1 MPIRSP
7 NERREPRPGEERAA
21 TGATSAPAPTEL
33 QRRLLAGNA
42 EFARYA
48 ARQPVTPVPT
58 TAPTPGQ
65 APPARGDVVQD
76 ALTAL
81 RASADAT
88 DRNTAKAIDAGTMS
102 VRYMEDLTVD
112 PNSDALLDGWGFD
125 KTKLIVRLCPNGE
138 QRVLQRNFE
147 GAAHDDCG
155 TEWLFVSKTVT
166 VTRMRQILVH
176 ETNHAMRLD
185 EGPRPATDSFD
196 RYKDEFQAYWIAE
209 FRGVADLDAR
219 AGQVRQHI
227 LRDYPPLGARYN
239 TDNAFKALVNG
250 HKRPDGNVLNSANW
264 RAAEQAMAGPG
275 ADPTKLIAAL
285 SAMDPA
291 ERALVK
297 ANAGFM
303 QRLRVELTGDDLAR
317 AEKLLGGGK

>member
-1 MPIRSP
+1 VPIRSP
-7 NERREPRPGEERAA
+7 NERREPRPGDTRAA
-21 TGATSAPAPTEL
+21 TGTTPAQAPTEL
-33 QRRLLAGNA
+33 ERRLLAGNA
-42 EFARYA
+42 AFARYA
-48 ARQPVTPVPT
+48 ARQPAPAPT
-58 TAPTPGQ
+58 TAPTPTT
-65 APPARGDVVQD
+65 APAAKGDVVQD
-76 ALTAL
+76 ALTEL

-88 DRNTAKAIDAGTMS
+88 DRNTAKAIDAGTMT
-102 VRYMEDLTVD
+102 VRYLEDLKVHPD
-112 PNSDALLDGWGFD
+112 SDALLDGWGYD

-138 QRVLQRNFE
+138 QRVLQRNAE

-155 TEWLFVSKTVT
+155 KAWLFVAKTVT
-166 VTRMRQILVH
+166 VARMRQLLVH
-176 ETNHAMRLD
+176 ETNHAMRVT
-185 EGPRPATDSFD
+185 EGPRPTQESFE

-219 AGQVRQHI
+219 AGQIRQHI
-227 LRDYPPLGARYN
+227 LRDYAAIAARYN
-239 TDNAFKALVNG
+239 TDNAFKALVDA

-275 ADPTKLIAAL
+275 ADPTKLFAAL

-303 QRLRVELTGDDLAR
+303 QRLRAELSHEDCVR
-317 AEKLLGGGK
+317 AVKILDGGP